1 MRFDQLLVARGF
13 FEGGEPGGVQHS
25 LAAPARELA
34 AAARGRECRGRAD
47 EPPDQEGTRTPEP
60 VVAVHGTIVPVKL
73 VTLGDVMLDV
83 IVRLKQPL
91 AHGDDVRARTRTGAG
106 AGGRLKAALT
116 VYPPERP
123 RRRPERQLVVAVAR
137 RRPPLGRLLPGPV
150 SVLGARDASSM
161 AGRIYAR
168 AAGMRF
174 YHRHWLSGTATNWQN
189 HRLPGSASFTVELP
203 AGSLSAEQVRRQVG
217 AVLTLAPAMHGP
229 GPA

>member
-1 MRFDQLLVARGF
+1 
-13 FEGGEPGGVQHS
+13 
-25 LAAPARELA
+25 
-34 AAARGRECRGRAD
+34 
-47 EPPDQEGTRTPEP
+47 
-60 VVAVHGTIVPVKL
+60 
-73 VTLGDVMLDV
+73 
-83 IVRLKQPL
+83 
-91 AHGDDVRARTRTGAG
+91 
-106 AGGRLKAALT
+106 
-116 VYPPERP
+116 
-123 RRRPERQLVVAVAR
+123 
-137 RRPPLGRLLPGPV
+137 
-150 SVLGARDASSM
+150 M